1 MSADDNC
8 VRMRDCSRTSDLN
21 AGSIKNVAGDIR
33 ESSSTTKQ
41 LIHTL
46 VRIGAFE
53 EIAQV
58 ILETTIPIRDT
69 ANEVN
74 EIVKDLKDRGAI
86 KDTSSAVIETTNA
99 TRNTIEIA
107 KAARETN
114 NTEEW

>member
-8 VRMRDCSRTSDLN
+8 VRVRDCSRTSDLN

-33 ESSSTTKQ
+33 ESSSTAKE

-46 VRIGAFE
+46 VRIGPFE
-53 EIAQV
+53 EIAQAV
-58 ILETTIPIRDT
+58 LETTIAIRDT

-74 EIVKDLKDRGAI
+74 EIVKDLKERGTI
-86 KDTSSAVIETTNA
+86 KDTASAVVETTNA

-107 KAARETN
+107 KAARDRQH
-114 NTEEW
+114 

>member
-53 EIAQV
+53 AQV
-58 ILETTIPIRDT
+58 ILERTIPIRDT

-74 EIVKDLKDRGAI
+74 EIVKDLKDRGTI